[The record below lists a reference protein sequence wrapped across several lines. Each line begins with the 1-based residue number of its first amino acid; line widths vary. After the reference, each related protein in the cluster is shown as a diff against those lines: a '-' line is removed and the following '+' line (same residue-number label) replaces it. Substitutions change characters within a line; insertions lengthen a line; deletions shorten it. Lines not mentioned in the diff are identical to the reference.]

1 MRGDHICTAGKH
13 CRYILRWI
21 WLIIRLI
28 TGLCAVGQE
37 INMSEIRCNKCG
49 RMIVFGDMHDKED
62 YVLIQ
67 KEWGYFS
74 RKDGRKYTLRMC
86 EDCYDRLVNE
96 CVIPPKIDN
105 VTEYA

>member
-1 MRGDHICTAGKH
+1 
-13 CRYILRWI
+13 
-21 WLIIRLI
+21 
-28 TGLCAVGQE
+28 
-37 INMSEIRCNKCG
+37 MSEIRCNRCG
-49 RMIVFGDMHDKED
+49 RIIVFGDM
-62 YVLIQ
+62 Q

-96 CVIPPKIDN
+96 CVIPPRIDD

>member
-1 MRGDHICTAGKH
+1 MH
-13 CRYILRWI
+13 
-21 WLIIRLI
+21 
-28 TGLCAVGQE
+28 
-37 INMSEIRCNKCG
+37 NKE
-49 RMIVFGDMHDKED
+49 H

-96 CVIPPKIDN
+96 CVIPPRIDD

>member
-1 MRGDHICTAGKH
+1 
-13 CRYILRWI
+13 
-21 WLIIRLI
+21 
-28 TGLCAVGQE
+28 
-37 INMSEIRCNKCG
+37 MSEIRCNRCG
-49 RMIVFGDMHDKED
+49 RIIVFGDMHNKED

-67 KEWGYFS
+67 KKWGYFS

-96 CVIPPKIDN
+96 CVIPPRIDD

>member
-1 MRGDHICTAGKH
+1 
-13 CRYILRWI
+13 
-21 WLIIRLI
+21 
-28 TGLCAVGQE
+28 
-37 INMSEIRCNKCG
+37 MSEIRCNRCG
-49 RMIVFGDMHDKED
+49 RIIVFGDMHNKED

-96 CVIPPKIDN
+96 CVIPPEIDD
-105 VTEYA
+105 VTESICIEYAYRLCLRNGDRR

>member
-1 MRGDHICTAGKH
+1 MHGWKTLSVYSVKDLTYNQTHN
-13 CRYILRWI
+13 
-21 WLIIRLI
+21 RLH
-28 TGLCAVGQE
+28 TVGQE
-37 INMSEIRCNKCG
+37 INMSEIRCNRCG
-49 RMIVFGDMHDKED
+49 RIIVFGDMHNKED

-96 CVIPPKIDN
+96 CVIPPEIDD

>member
-1 MRGDHICTAGKH
+1 
-13 CRYILRWI
+13 
-21 WLIIRLI
+21 
-28 TGLCAVGQE
+28 
-37 INMSEIRCNKCG
+37 MSEIRCNRCG
-49 RMIVFGDMHDKED
+49 RIIVFGDMHNKED

-96 CVIPPKIDN
+96 CVIPPRIDD
-105 VTEYA
+105 VTEYAGSPNRRDIYEIGNIINNIVPQIA